1 MNNDIEN
8 LKKRLIYRSQYR
20 GTKEM
25 DKLVG
30 SFVNTYIN
38 SFDSKKLNELEKF
51 LTIDDDNLYKFYNNQ
66 IDNIEGANEEL
77 LRLFKIFVYKKGWRR
92 DWDSNPGK
100 SCPFAGFQDRCF
112 QPLSHLSVSKVL

>member
-8 LKKRLIYRSQYR
+8 LKKKLIYRSQYR

-38 SFDSKKLNELEKF
+38 SFDSDKLNELEKF
-51 LTIDDDNLYKFYNNQ
+51 LNIDDDNLYKFYNNQ
-66 IDNIEGANEEL
+66 LDYIEGANEEL
-77 LRLFKIFVYKKGWRR
+77 LKLFKTYEYKK
-92 DWDSNPGK
+92 
-100 SCPFAGFQDRCF
+100 
-112 QPLSHLSVSKVL
+112 

>member
-8 LKKRLIYRSQYR
+8 LKKKLIYRSQYR

-38 SFDSKKLNELEKF
+38 NFDSEKLNELEKF

-66 IDNIEGANEEL
+66 LDNIEGANKEL
-77 LRLFKIFVYKKGWRR
+77 LRLFRTFVYKK
-92 DWDSNPGK
+92 
-100 SCPFAGFQDRCF
+100 
-112 QPLSHLSVSKVL
+112 

>member
-20 GTKEM
+20 GTREM

-30 SFVNTYIN
+30 NFVNTCIN
-38 SFDSKKLNELEKF
+38 NFDSEKLYELEKF

-66 IDNIEGANEEL
+66 LDNIEGANKEL
-77 LRLFKIFVYKKGWRR
+77 LRLFKTFVYKK
-92 DWDSNPGK
+92 
-100 SCPFAGFQDRCF
+100 
-112 QPLSHLSVSKVL
+112 

>member
-30 SFVNTYIN
+30 SFVKKNIN
-38 SFDSKKLNELEKF
+38 GLTLKQLQELEKF
-51 LTIDDDNLYKFYNNQ
+51 LSLDDDTLYKIYNNQ
-66 IDNIEGANEEL
+66 ITNQN
-77 LRLFKIFVYKKGWRR
+77 FKDISKKFLDLYK
-92 DWDSNPGK
+92 
-100 SCPFAGFQDRCF
+100 
-112 QPLSHLSVSKVL
+112 SHIYEK